1 MNSDFVRLLRYKKLN
16 FIIFTIQ
23 INYGFLNYTFYDDN
37 KIFEI
42 YITSKCLKKLSH
54 SYFIIYELKY
64 FNYFLTF
71 YSTAII
77 FIGSSFI

>member
-42 YITSKCLKKLSH
+42 YITSKCLK
-54 SYFIIYELKY
+54 
-64 FNYFLTF
+64 NYL
-71 YSTAII
+71 TAILLFMSLNISII
-77 FIGSSFI
+77 FLHFILQL